1 MSSQNS
7 TENSTAKIDNGNT
20 TDTLTPKALNP
31 RPVKSTKKPE
41 SAPALDETVE
51 ALKEEIDQTLKEM
64 NAVWEE
70 IAIENKQLY
79 TIQEWI

>member
-1 MSSQNS
+1 MPSQNS
-7 TENSTAKIDNGNT
+7 TKNRTVKTGNGNI
-20 TDTLTPKALNP
+20 TDTLTPKPLNS

-41 SAPALDETVE
+41 SAPALNETVE

-64 NAVWEE
+64 DAIWEE
-70 IAIENKQLY
+70 IAVENKQLY